1 MKTIKLTEDT
11 RKDILDRLLK
21 RSPDN
26 YSEYEKTVADIIT
39 DVRTNG
45 ARAVFSYTKK
55 FDQWESHADNIPV
68 TQAEIEEAE
77 RLRIPVRRMD
87 VAEGLVPERCL
98 DVTLCG

>member
-45 ARAVFSYTKK
+45 DQAVFSYTKK
-55 FDQWESHADNIPV
+55 FDQWES
-68 TQAEIEEAE
+68 
-77 RLRIPVRRMD
+77 R
-87 VAEGLVPERCL
+87 
-98 DVTLCG
+98 